1 MEIRKP
7 SLSES
12 TLQMK
17 RTNKIFLTALVTIT
31 ILFFNSAYLIENT
44 VDISANEYKYAYNPL
59 VSFDF
64 RQLRDTIYTNKE
76 HYIEVN
82 LLTQQATLYSRDG
95 SEFQFPISSGT
106 KRVEKGMDTKEGL
119 FAIQWKAKKQYSV
132 QFDSTVML
140 NWMGFN
146 NGIGF
151 HALLGK
157 SYYKYLGKKNVSHGC
172 VRVSREDAETA
183 YEKVEKG
190 TPVLV
195 HKGNSAVKIAF
206 TSEGESYNQYSYKD
220 TYNLLKERYQKIYD
234 GDYLISSNE
243 KILVDE
249 KNIFSSGLPIG
260 NSELIPTKQNLKP
273 TYLWVDKNKSE
284 QERLAEIFSGRQ
296 KEYLTFNPVLD
307 SRN

>member
-1 MEIRKP
+1 
-7 SLSES
+7 LSES
-12 TLQMK
+12 TSTMK
-17 RTNKIFLTALVTIT
+17 RTNKIFLVSLVTIT
-31 ILFFNSAYLIENT
+31 ILFFNSAYLTETNQN
-44 VDISANEYKYAYNPL
+44 ISQEELKFSFHPL
-59 VSFDF
+59 LAFDF
-64 RQLRDTIYTNKE
+64 KQLRDTVYTNKD
-76 HYIEVN
+76 HYLEVN
-82 LLTQQATLYSRDG
+82 LLTQHATLFSRDG
-95 SEFQFPISSGT
+95 SEFHFPISSGT
-106 KRVEKGMDTKEGL
+106 KRVEKGMETNAGL
-119 FAIQWKAKKQYSV
+119 FAIQWKTKKQYSV

-172 VRVSREDAETA
+172 VRVSREDAQIV

-195 HKGNSAVKIAF
+195 HKGNNAIKIAF

-249 KNIFSSGLPIG
+249 NNIYSSGLPIG
-260 NSELIPTKQNLKP
+260 NSELIPAKQNLKP
-273 TYLWVDKNKSE
+273 YTLWADKNKSE
-284 QERLAEIFSGRQ
+284 EEKLTEIFSG
-296 KEYLTFNPVLD
+296 KEKSDFTLNPFLD

>member
-1 MEIRKP
+1 
-7 SLSES
+7 
-12 TLQMK
+12 MK
-17 RTNKIFLTALVTIT
+17 TKRLNKIFLLSLITTAI
-31 ILFFNSAYLIENT
+31 IFFNSAYLIENKEQNL
-44 VDISANEYKYAYNPL
+44 VKEIKYSFNPL
-59 VSFDF
+59 VKYNFK
-64 RQLRDTIYTNKE
+64 QLRDTVYTNKDN
-76 HYIEVN
+76 YIEVN

-95 SEFQFPISSGT
+95 SVFHFPISSGT
-106 KRVEKGMDTKEGL
+106 RRVEKGMDTNEGL
-119 FAIQWKAKKQYSV
+119 FAIQWKAKKLYSV

-172 VRVSREDAETA
+172 VRVSREDAQFV
-183 YEKVEKG
+183 YEKVERG

-195 HKGNSAVKIAF
+195 HKGNNAITIAF
-206 TSEGESYNQYSYKD
+206 TSEGESYTQYSYSE
-220 TYNLLKERYQKIYD
+220 TYKLLKNRYQSIYD

-249 KNIFSSGLPIG
+249 KNIYSGGLPIG
-260 NSELIPTKQNLKP
+260 NAELIPAKQNLKP

-284 QERLAEIFSGRQ
+284 QEKLAEIFSG
-296 KEYLTFNPVLD
+296 KEKYSFTLNPFLD
-307 SRN
+307 TRNN

>member
-1 MEIRKP
+1 
-7 SLSES
+7 
-12 TLQMK
+12 MK
-17 RTNKIFLTALVTIT
+17 RTNKIFLAALVVIS
-31 ILFFNSAYLIENT
+31 ILLFNSAYLNKNTSDFSAIEF
-44 VDISANEYKYAYNPL
+44 KYSFHPL
-59 VSFDF
+59 AGYDF
-64 RQLRDTIYTNKE
+64 KQLRDTVFTNKD

-82 LLTQQATLYSRDG
+82 LATQHATLYSRDG
-95 SEFQFPISSGT
+95 SEFHFPISSGT
-106 KRVEKGMDTKEGL
+106 KRVLKGMDTKEGL
-119 FAIQWKAKKQYSV
+119 FAIQWKARKQYSV

-172 VRVSREDAETA
+172 VRLSREDAKIV
-183 YEKVEKG
+183 YEKVERG

-195 HKGNSAVKIAF
+195 HKGNNAVKIAF
-206 TSEGESYNQYSYKD
+206 TSEGESYNQYSYSE
-220 TYNLLKERYQKIYD
+220 TYKQLRKRQKLIYD

-249 KNIFSSGLPIG
+249 KNIYSNGLPIG
-260 NSELIPTKQNLKP
+260 NSELIPAKQNLKP
-273 TYLWVDKNKSE
+273 YTLWVDRNKSE
-284 QERLAEIFSGRQ
+284 KEKLAEIFSG
-296 KEYLTFNPVLD
+296 KEKSDFTLNPYLD

>member
-1 MEIRKP
+1 
-7 SLSES
+7 
-12 TLQMK
+12 MK
-17 RTNKIFLTALVTIT
+17 ITNKIFLVSIILTTI
-31 ILFFNSAYLIENT
+31 IFFNSAYLNKNSSEF
-44 VDISANEYKYAYNPL
+44 SPKEFKY
-59 VSFDF
+59 SFHPYAGYDF
-64 RQLRDTIYTNKE
+64 KQLRDTVYTNKD
-76 HYIEVN
+76 HFIEVN

-95 SEFQFPISSGT
+95 SEFHFPISSGT

-119 FAIQWKAKKQYSV
+119 FAIQWKARKQYSV

-172 VRVSREDAETA
+172 VRVSREDAKIV
-183 YEKVEKG
+183 YDKVEKG

-220 TYNLLKERYQKIYD
+220 TYNLLKERYQNLYD
-234 GDYLISSNE
+234 GDFLISSSE

-249 KNIFSSGLPIG
+249 NNISSNGLPTG
-260 NSELIPTKQNLKP
+260 NSELIPARQNLKP
-273 TYLWVDKNKSE
+273 STLWVDKSRSE
-284 QERLAEIFSGRQ
+284 EERIAEIFSGRK
-296 KEYLTFNPVLD
+296 KELLTLNPVLD

>member
-1 MEIRKP
+1 
-7 SLSES
+7 
-12 TLQMK
+12 MK
-17 RTNKIFLTALVTIT
+17 RTNKIFLASIVLTAI
-31 ILFFNSAYLIENT
+31 IFFNSAYLNKSTSELSPKEFN
-44 VDISANEYKYAYNPL
+44 Y
-59 VSFDF
+59 SFHPFAGYDF
-64 RQLRDTIYTNKE
+64 KKLRDTVYTNKD

-82 LLTQQATLYSRDG
+82 LATQHATLYSRDG

-106 KRVEKGMDTKEGL
+106 KRVEKGMDTREGL

-146 NGIGF
+146 SGIGF

-172 VRVSREDAETA
+172 VRVSREDAKIV
-183 YEKVEKG
+183 YEKVERG

-195 HKGNSAVKIAF
+195 HKGNNAVKIAF
-206 TSEGESYNQYSYKD
+206 TSEGESYNQYSYSE
-220 TYNLLKERYQKIYD
+220 TYKHLKERYQLIYD

-249 KNIFSSGLPIG
+249 NNIFSNGLPIG
-260 NSELIPTKQNLKP
+260 NADLIPTIQNLKP
-273 TYLWVDKNKSE
+273 STLWVDIHKSDE
-284 QERLAEIFSGRQ
+284 ERFTEISSG
-296 KEYLTFNPVLD
+296 KVKSDFTLNPFLD

>member
-1 MEIRKP
+1 
-7 SLSES
+7 
-12 TLQMK
+12 MK
-17 RTNKIFLTALVTIT
+17 KTNKIFLAALVVIA
-31 ILFFNSAYLIENT
+31 ILFFNSAYLKKSTADFSQTKFN
-44 VDISANEYKYAYNPL
+44 YAIHPFAGY
-59 VSFDF
+59 DF
-64 RQLRDTIYTNKE
+64 KQLRDTVYTNKDY
-76 HYIEVN
+76 YIEVN
-82 LLTQQATLYSRDG
+82 LATQFATLYSRDG

-106 KRVEKGMDTKEGL
+106 KRVEKGMETNEGL

-172 VRVSREDAETA
+172 VRVSREDAKIV

-190 TPVLV
+190 TPVLI
-195 HKGNSAVKIAF
+195 HKGKNAVKIAF

-220 TYNLLKERYQKIYD
+220 TYNLMKERYQLIYV

-249 KNIFSSGLPIG
+249 KNIYSSGLPVG
-260 NSELIPTKQNLKP
+260 NSELIPTRQNIKP
-273 TYLWVDKNKSE
+273 TFLWVDKNISGDEK
-284 QERLAEIFSGRQ
+284 LAEIFSGRE
-296 KEYLTFNPVLD
+296 KELLTLNPILD

>member
-1 MEIRKP
+1 LNEKSENISPKEFIYSVHP
-7 SLSES
+7 LSG
-12 TLQMK
+12 
-17 RTNKIFLTALVTIT
+17 
-31 ILFFNSAYLIENT
+31 
-44 VDISANEYKYAYNPL
+44 YN
-59 VSFDF
+59 FK
-64 RQLRDTIYTNKE
+64 QLRDTVYTGKD
-76 HYIEVN
+76 HFIEVN

-95 SEFQFPISSGT
+95 SEFHFPVSSGT
-106 KRVEKGMDTKEGL
+106 KKVEKGMETNQGL

-151 HALLGK
+151 HALQGK

-172 VRVSREDAETA
+172 IRVSREDAQIV

-195 HKGNSAVKIAF
+195 HKGNNAVTIAF
-206 TSEGESYNQYSYKD
+206 TGEGESYTQYSYSE
-220 TYNLLKERYQKIYD
+220 TYKLLQQRQQLIYD

-249 KNIFSSGLPIG
+249 KNIYSSGLPIG
-260 NSELIPTKQNLKP
+260 NAELIPTSQNLKP
-273 TYLWVDKNKSE
+273 ASLWVDKNKSE
-284 QERLAEIFSGRQ
+284 EERLAEILLGRK
-296 KEYLTFNPVLD
+296 KELLTLNSFLD

>member
-1 MEIRKP
+1 
-7 SLSES
+7 
-12 TLQMK
+12 MK
-17 RTNKIFLTALVTIT
+17 RTNKIFLASIVLTAI
-31 ILFFNSAYLIENT
+31 IFFNSAYLNKSTSELSSKEFN
-44 VDISANEYKYAYNPL
+44 Y
-59 VSFDF
+59 SFHPFAGYDF
-64 RQLRDTIYTNKE
+64 KQLRDTVYTNKD

-82 LLTQQATLYSRDG
+82 LATQHATLYSRDG

-146 NGIGF
+146 SGIGF

-172 VRVSREDAETA
+172 VRVSREDAQIV

-195 HKGNSAVKIAF
+195 HKGKSAIKIAF
-206 TSEGESYNQYSYKD
+206 TSEGESYSQYSYSE
-220 TYNLLKERYQKIYD
+220 TYKHLKERYQLIYD

-249 KNIFSSGLPIG
+249 HNIRSSGLPIG
-260 NSELIPTKQNLKP
+260 NAELVPAKQNFNP
-273 TYLWVDKNKSE
+273 STLWVDINKSDE
-284 QERLAEIFSGRQ
+284 EIYTDISAGI
-296 KEYLTFNPVLD
+296 V
-307 SRN
+307 

>member
-1 MEIRKP
+1 
-7 SLSES
+7 
-12 TLQMK
+12 MK
-17 RTNKIFLTALVTIT
+17 RTNKIFLAALIVIT
-31 ILFFNSAYLIENT
+31 ILFFNSAYLKKSTADSLTIEF
-44 VDISANEYKYAYNPL
+44 KY
-59 VSFDF
+59 SFHPYAGYDF
-64 RQLRDTIYTNKE
+64 KKLRDTVYTNKD

-82 LLTQQATLYSRDG
+82 LSTQQATLYSRDG
-95 SEFQFPISSGT
+95 SEFNFPISSGT
-106 KRVEKGMDTKEGL
+106 KRVLKGMDTKEGL

-172 VRVSREDAETA
+172 VRVSREDAKIV

-195 HKGNSAVKIAF
+195 HKGNNAIKIAF

-234 GDYLISSNE
+234 GDCLISSNE

-249 KNIFSSGLPIG
+249 NNINSNGLPIG
-260 NSELIPTKQNLKP
+260 NSELIPARQNLRP
-273 TYLWVDKNKSE
+273 TTLWVDSSRLE
-284 QERLAEIFSGRQ
+284 EERLAEIFSGRE
-296 KEYLTFNPVLD
+296 KSDFTLNEFLD
-307 SRN
+307 ARN

>member
-1 MEIRKP
+1 
-7 SLSES
+7 
-12 TLQMK
+12 MK
-17 RTNKIFLTALVTIT
+17 RTNKIFLAALITIT

-44 VDISANEYKYAYNPL
+44 ENISPKEFKYSINPL
-59 VSFDF
+59 VGYDF
-64 RQLRDTIYTNKE
+64 RQLRDTVYTNKD

-82 LLTQQATLYSRDG
+82 LATQYATLFSRDG
-95 SEFQFPISSGT
+95 SEIHFPISSGT
-106 KRVEKGMDTKEGL
+106 KLVEKGMDTKEGL
-119 FAIQWKAKKQYSV
+119 FAIHWKAKKQYSV

-172 VRVSREDAETA
+172 VRLSREDAQLV
-183 YEKVEKG
+183 YEKVERG

-195 HKGNSAVKIAF
+195 HKGNSTVKIAF
-206 TSEGESYNQYSYKD
+206 TSEGESYNQYSYSE
-220 TYNLLKERYQKIYD
+220 TYKMLKERYQKLYD

-249 KNIFSSGLPIG
+249 NNIYSSGLPSG
-260 NSELIPTKQNLKP
+260 NAELIPAKQNLKP
-273 TYLWVDKNKSE
+273 TFLWVDRNKSE
-284 QERLAEIFSGRQ
+284 EERLAEIFSG
-296 KEYLTFNPVLD
+296 KEKSDFTLNTFLD

>member
-1 MEIRKP
+1 
-7 SLSES
+7 
-12 TLQMK
+12 MK
-17 RTNKIFLTALVTIT
+17 RTNKIFLVSIILTAI
-31 ILFFNSAYLIENT
+31 IFFNSAYLNKN
-44 VDISANEYKYAYNPL
+44 ISDFSPKEFKYSFHPL
-59 VSFDF
+59 AGYDF
-64 RQLRDTIYTNKE
+64 KQLRDTVYTNKD

-82 LLTQQATLYSRDG
+82 LLTQHATLYSRDG

-106 KRVEKGMDTKEGL
+106 KRVEKGMETNAGL

-172 VRVSREDAETA
+172 VRLSREDAQIV

-190 TPVLV
+190 TPVLI

-206 TSEGESYNQYSYKD
+206 TSEGESYNQYSYKE

-234 GDYLISSNE
+234 GEYLISSNE

-249 KNIFSSGLPIG
+249 NNIYSSGLPIG
-260 NSELIPTKQNLKP
+260 NSELIPARQNLKP
-273 TYLWVDKNKSE
+273 STLWVDRSKSE
-284 QERLAEIFSGRQ
+284 EERLAEIFSG
-296 KEYLTFNPVLD
+296 KEKELLTFNPLLD

>member
-1 MEIRKP
+1 
-7 SLSES
+7 
-12 TLQMK
+12 MK
-17 RTNKIFLTALVTIT
+17 RTNKIFLVSIILTAI
-31 ILFFNSAYLIENT
+31 IFFNSAYLNKN
-44 VDISANEYKYAYNPL
+44 ISDFSPKEFKYSFHPL
-59 VSFDF
+59 AGYDF
-64 RQLRDTIYTNKE
+64 KQLRDTVYTNKD

-82 LLTQQATLYSRDG
+82 LLTQQATLYSSDG
-95 SEFQFPISSGT
+95 SEFHFPISSGT

-119 FAIQWKAKKQYSV
+119 FAIQWKARKQYSV

-172 VRVSREDAETA
+172 VRLSREDAKIV
-183 YEKVEKG
+183 YEKVGKG
-190 TPVLV
+190 TPVLI

-206 TSEGESYNQYSYKD
+206 TSEGESYNQYSYKE

-234 GDYLISSNE
+234 GKYLISSNE

-249 KNIFSSGLPIG
+249 KNIYSNGLPIG
-260 NSELIPTKQNLKP
+260 NSELIPARQNLKP
-273 TYLWVDKNKSE
+273 STLWVDKSRSE
-284 QERLAEIFSGRQ
+284 EERIAEIFSG
-296 KEYLTFNPVLD
+296 KEKYSLTLNPFLD